1 MDEEREEQ
9 GQEQQKQNMP
19 EQLAKQ
25 GANMA
30 KQEVVNATKK
40 KAKETIGVKVAA
52 FVAANALTLTIIVVI
67 IAAVCFF
74 SLVILP
80 AIEDVIDQFLAEDVD
95 EVTYQTVEEYCTID
109 EIGVHMDKDGF
120 LKNIIANLALAGIDL
135 NSLGFGDD
143 GDYKVYGDSNTVSE
157 NGSTE
162 AENGTTTGNDKKAST
177 DNIIN
182 LDPDSEA
189 AQYLYKYV
197 TASLAGELPYIPGS
211 DEETQG
217 IIRIKRRKNA
227 NEEAKD
233 LTYIGYEQFSQMLES
248 TDDSVKQKI
257 MNYFTLD
264 KSWNLCVAKSYK
276 KTVTHNGTITES
288 EYTISEVKIP
298 YRDMVSQYTVPFL
311 FLIDLQLTTQ
321 NANYVEAVSEL
332 MTKQSEIEFT
342 IFDSITTDTN
352 EYTYKAK
359 RNTRR
364 EETSEELAEDGV
376 TMVEKTEMK
385 THTSDVEDKTVTVE
399 EIDDIKA
406 NVTKAK
412 TWIIEQETNYVM
424 QQTKEY
430 PYGEEGQ
437 TTDLPPE
444 DPPTGEGSWDI
455 ERKEHYFEEIIKNE
469 WVKSGDTKTQIKPS
483 KFMGLWSNE
492 TGTYVKGASYKPNG
506 KDKPG
511 KIVEYNMLKST
522 QKDKPVMNIVT
533 SKKELYDL
541 LELRVTTQTHAELMK
556 EIIEFYLSGE
566 ELEEDTFNK
575 TAFTSMYEPSEFV
588 DGTYDG
594 DFDVHDESLFI
605 TDIDEL
611 IKAFK
616 GGYSKS
622 DRLVDNA
629 QAFLDMQKTYK
640 VNALFAASVSITET
654 GAGRKGNAVNGCHN
668 WFNMT
673 GTDGPY
679 RRVVNSKGEVH
690 NWRIYEND
698 AKGIEAFGIF
708 ISGAGKTQLYYP
720 AGNYTVGT
728 IGPVYCPETSA
739 YPTQDEEW
747 VESTLAQIAR
757 FYGAIGIDISPIVDG
772 GGGDFAPGEPGEGM
786 SDADFNALIK
796 EALKHL
802 GIPYVWGG
810 TSPEKGFDCSGFVS
824 WCINHSGVG
833 NVGRLTANGL
843 LKHCKQVSK
852 SDAKPGDLIF
862 FQGTYNT
869 AGASHVGIY
878 MGGGQMIHAGKPVQI
893 TSTETPYYQRHF
905 LGFGRLP

>member
-1 MDEEREEQ
+1 
-9 GQEQQKQNMP
+9 
-19 EQLAKQ
+19 
-25 GANMA
+25 
-30 KQEVVNATKK
+30 
-40 KAKETIGVKVAA
+40 
-52 FVAANALTLTIIVVI
+52 
-67 IAAVCFF
+67 
-74 SLVILP
+74 
-80 AIEDVIDQFLAEDVD
+80 
-95 EVTYQTVEEYCTID
+95 
-109 EIGVHMDKDGF
+109 MDKDGF
-120 LKNIIANLALAGIDL
+120 LKNIIANLAEAGIDL
-135 NSLGFGDD
+135 NSLGFGSD
-143 GDYKVYGDSNTVSE
+143 GDYKVYGDNNTISEDGSTGTE
-157 NGSTE
+157 NGSTTG
-162 AENGTTTGNDKKAST
+162 NGTTDKKAST

-182 LDPDSEA
+182 LDPNSEA

-311 FLIDLQLTTQ
+311 FLIDLQLITQ

-352 EYTYKAK
+352 EYTYTAT
-359 RNTRR
+359 RNTKR
-364 EETSEELAEDGV
+364 EETSEHLAEDGV
-376 TMVEKTEMK
+376 TMVESKEMK
-385 THTSDVEDKTVTVE
+385 HHESDVEDKTVTVE

-412 TWIIEQETNYVM
+412 TWIIEQETNYVI

-430 PYGEEGQ
+430 PYGEEGE
-437 TTDLPPE
+437 TVDLPDEEEPS
-444 DPPTGEGSWDI
+444 GEGSWDTN
-455 ERKEHYFEEIIKNE
+455 RKEHYFEEIIKNE

-511 KIVEYNMLKST
+511 KIVEYDMLKST
-522 QKDKPVMNIVT
+522 QKDRPIINIIT
-533 SKKELYDL
+533 AKEELYDL

-575 TAFTSMYEPSEFV
+575 TAFTSIYEPSEFV
-588 DGTYDG
+588 DGSYDG

-616 GGYSKS
+616 GGYSNS
-622 DRLVDNA
+622 ARLIDNA
-629 QAFLDMQKTYK
+629 QAFLDMQEKYK

-654 GAGRKGNAVNGCHN
+654 SAGTRGHAVDGYNN
-668 WFNMT
+668 WFNIRSTT
-673 GTDGPY
+673 G
-679 RRVVNSKGEVH
+679 
-690 NWRIYEND
+690 WRKYDSAAES
-698 AKGIEAFGIF
+698 
-708 ISGAGKTQLYYP
+708 ISGSRGFGFLIAQGKYYYRQ
-720 AGNYTVGT
+720 GLYTVGT
-728 IGPVYCPETSA
+728 IGPVYCPNTSK
-739 YPTQDEEW
+739 YPTQGDEW
-747 VESTLAQIAR
+747 VETTLAQIAR

-772 GGGDFAPGEPGEGM
+772 GGGDFAPGEPGDGM

-810 TSPEKGFDCSGFVS
+810 TSPQTGFDCSGFVS

-893 TSTETPYYQRHF
+893 TSTETSYYQKHF

>member
-9 GQEQQKQNMP
+9 GQEQQKQSMP
-19 EQLAKQ
+19 GQVAKQ
-25 GANMA
+25 GMNMA
-30 KQEVVNATKK
+30 KQEAVNAVKK
-40 KAKETIGVKVAA
+40 KGKEAAVKMGAKIAA
-52 FVAANALTLTIIVVI
+52 FVIAHIVPILIIISVLVI
-67 IAAVCFF
+67 IFGF
-74 SLVILP
+74 LLP
-80 AIEDVIDQFLAEDVD
+80 AIDNFLDEDMADTVD
-95 EVTYQTVEEYCTID
+95 EITYQTIDEYCTID
-109 EIGVHMDKDGF
+109 ETGVHMDKEGF
-120 LKNIIANLALAGIDL
+120 LKAIIANLAAGGIDL

-143 GDYKVYGDSNTVSE
+143 GDYKVYGDNNTVSG
-157 NGSTE
+157 NGST
-162 AENGTTTGNDKKAST
+162 GSGKVGAST

-182 LDPDSEA
+182 LDPNSEA

-233 LTYIGYEQFSQMLES
+233 LTYIGYEQFSQMLET

-298 YRDMVSQYTVPFL
+298 YRDMVAQYTVPFL

-352 EYTYKAK
+352 EYTYTAT
-359 RNTRR
+359 RNTKR
-364 EETSEELAEDGV
+364 EETSEHLAEDGV
-376 TMVEKTEMK
+376 TMVETTEMK
-385 THTSDVEDKTVTVE
+385 HHTSDVEDKTVTVE

-437 TTDLPPE
+437 TTDLPDEEEPS
-444 DPPTGEGSWDI
+444 GEGSWDTN
-455 ERKEHYFEEIIKNE
+455 RKEHYFEEIIKNE

-511 KIVEYNMLKST
+511 KIVEYDMLKST
-522 QKDKPVMNIVT
+522 QKDRPIINIIT
-533 SKKELYDL
+533 AKEELYDL

-611 IKAFK
+611 IKAFT
-616 GGYSKS
+616 GGYSNNKM
-622 DRLVDNA
+622 LIANA
-629 QAFLDMQKTYK
+629 QAFLDMQEKYK
-640 VNALFAASVSITET
+640 VNALFAAAVSITET
-654 GAGRKGNAVNGCHN
+654 SAGTRGHAV
-668 WFNMT
+668 
-673 GTDGPY
+673 D
-679 RRVVNSKGEVH
+679 
-690 NWRIYEND
+690 RI
-698 AKGIEAFGIF
+698 
-708 ISGAGKTQLYYP
+708 
-720 AGNYTVGT
+720 
-728 IGPVYCPETSA
+728 
-739 YPTQDEEW
+739 
-747 VESTLAQIAR
+747 
-757 FYGAIGIDISPIVDG
+757 
-772 GGGDFAPGEPGEGM
+772 
-786 SDADFNALIK
+786 
-796 EALKHL
+796 
-802 GIPYVWGG
+802 
-810 TSPEKGFDCSGFVS
+810 
-824 WCINHSGVG
+824 
-833 NVGRLTANGL
+833 
-843 LKHCKQVSK
+843 
-852 SDAKPGDLIF
+852 
-862 FQGTYNT
+862 
-869 AGASHVGIY
+869 
-878 MGGGQMIHAGKPVQI
+878 
-893 TSTETPYYQRHF
+893 
-905 LGFGRLP
+905 